1 MEQVWGAMLG
11 GICTRRLWREDLK
24 IAIHSFFAELSYFD
38 LAKGRWWRFE
48 CANSVCSVFVENLL
62 PLRGKFASAN
72 LFACFVGKRLLRSEN
87 YSKCIYNVVTVGDRL
102 PFGVS

>member
-1 MEQVWGAMLG
+1 MFKCRLCFLG
-11 GICTRRLWREDLK
+11 
-24 IAIHSFFAELSYFD
+24 AELV
-38 LAKGRWWRFE
+38 A
-48 CANSVCSVFVENLL
+48 
-62 PLRGKFASAN
+62 LRGKFAHAN